1 MSAEEDPLEA
11 PMFEFPLKDT
21 VVTAGTE
28 VLLRVIIAGT
38 PFPEGK
44 LSQSLCSTYTECTNH

>member
-28 VLLRVIIAGT
+28 VLLRVIIAGM
-38 PFPEGK
+38 PPPEGK
-44 LSQSLCSTYTECTNH
+44 LSLSLCITL